1 VLVLIFLR
9 GVGLDLSNAC
19 DVIVEKGVKIGCGIA
34 LGLITTAGIVGVD
47 PGSQSKEGDW
57 QCRPHR
63 NRRANDIH
71 GDANRENLDDRDQS
85 ELNAINQYALHGGD
99 VLDDPGHDVT
109 GPAAVEPAK
118 REPLDLLIEIRADVE
133 DNPLLKVVVE
143 NDAGAVQGIF
153 DKKGE

>member
-1 VLVLIFLR
+1 M
-9 GVGLDLSNAC
+9 
-19 DVIVEKGVKIGCGIA
+19 
-34 LGLITTAGIVGVD
+34 
-47 PGSQSKEGDW
+47 
-57 QCRPHR
+57 
-63 NRRANDIH
+63 
-71 GDANRENLDDRDQS
+71 DDRDQS